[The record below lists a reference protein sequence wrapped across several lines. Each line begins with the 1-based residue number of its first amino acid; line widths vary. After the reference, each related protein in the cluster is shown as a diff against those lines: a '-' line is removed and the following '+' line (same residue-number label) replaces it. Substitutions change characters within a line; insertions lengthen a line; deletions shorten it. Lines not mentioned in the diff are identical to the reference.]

1 MAGRFPAALVELG
14 PPSPQDYRYGA
25 PMLRRVW
32 AIVGRPAGLP
42 ELCVIAGCG
51 LLLIAALV
59 DAVALH

>member
-1 MAGRFPAALVELG
+1 
-14 PPSPQDYRYGA
+14 
-25 PMLRRVW
+25 MLRRVW